1 MTLLSR
7 SLENSRSMETFKFP
21 NNSTS
26 AGSSSSSA
34 GSSSSACAAGPSR
47 QPPHARGFP
56 FLRLP
61 REIRDEIYS
70 YLVLFDP
77 QPLASTAK
85 YFLPQF
91 QQPLSAVR
99 SAAPFVKL
107 QRPKLNLAIFRVNR
121 KIHEEAARM
130 FYRENTFP
138 IRIIIRRPTYSMKF
152 PSKKGGYDVY
162 YETLWDRVN
171 FFYHPDQHVRE
182 FQEVQEFYLGRTFPP
197 IQNPESELL
206 PASIYRPVLRK
217 IHIDVIDTRTGDEDW
232 REEPRSNV
240 RTVLMPLVARLK
252 PVLNPAGKRLNVKI
266 RILTVLESYGP
277 SDPNYGSYENTA
289 AWGDVY
295 ADIKRKKFKRPSE
308 KNVKRL
314 IAMAWPLTRG
324 KWKYSLVTPVDLHLI
339 FEKAIKAE
347 LEKCNRDVGSEE
359 KEQEYKIAKLGD
371 KCFWTREKGRL
382 VVMSTAD

>member
-7 SLENSRSMETFKFP
+7 SMSAFKFP
-21 NNSTS
+21 NNTNQ
-26 AGSSSSSA
+26 AGSSSSS
-34 GSSSSACAAGPSR
+34 SSRAEAGPSR
-47 QPPHARGFP
+47 QPPRPFP

-91 QQPLSAVR
+91 QQPLSTIR
-99 SAAPFVKL
+99 SAAPLVKL
-107 QRPKLNLAIFRVNR
+107 QRPKLDLAIFRVNR

-138 IRIIIRRPTYSMKF
+138 IRIIIRRPGYSMKF
-152 PSKKGGYDVY
+152 PAKKGGFDVY

-182 FQEVQEFYLGRTFPP
+182 FQEVQEFYLGRTFAA
-197 IQNPESELL
+197 IQHPESELL
-206 PASIYRPVLRK
+206 PAAIYRPVLRK
-217 IHIDVIDTRTGDEDW
+217 VHIDVIDTRTGDEDW
-232 REEPRSNV
+232 KEEPRSSV

-266 RILTVLESYGP
+266 RILTIMESYNP
-277 SDPNYGSYENTA
+277 TDPNYGSYENTS

-295 ADIKRKKFKRPSE
+295 NDIKRKKVKRPSE

-324 KWKYSLVTPVDLHLI
+324 KWKYSLVTPLDLHLI

-347 LEKCNRDVGSEE
+347 LEKCNKDVGTE
-359 KEQEYKIAKLGD
+359 EQEAEYKNARLGE

>member
-7 SLENSRSMETFKFP
+7 SMSAFKFP
-21 NNSTS
+21 NNTNQ
-26 AGSSSSSA
+26 AGSSSSS
-34 GSSSSACAAGPSR
+34 SSSRAEAGPSR
-47 QPPHARGFP
+47 QPPRPFP

-91 QQPLSAVR
+91 QQPLSTIR
-99 SAAPFVKL
+99 SAAPLVKL
-107 QRPKLNLAIFRVNR
+107 QRPRLDLAIFRVNR

-138 IRIIIRRPTYSMKF
+138 IRIIIRRPGYSMKF
-152 PSKKGGYDVY
+152 PAKKGGFDVY

-182 FQEVQEFYLGRTFPP
+182 FQEVQEFYLGRTFAP
-197 IQNPESELL
+197 IHNPESELL
-206 PASIYRPVLRK
+206 PAAIYRPVLRK
-217 IHIDVIDTRTGDEDW
+217 VHIDVIDTRTGDEDW
-232 REEPRSNV
+232 REEPRSSV

-266 RILTVLESYGP
+266 RILTIMESYNP
-277 SDPNYGSYENTA
+277 TDPNYGSYENTS

-295 ADIKRKKFKRPSE
+295 NDIKRKKVKRPSE

-324 KWKYSLVTPVDLHLI
+324 KWKYSLVTPLDLHLI

-347 LEKCNRDVGSEE
+347 LEKCNKDVGTE
-359 KEQEYKIAKLGD
+359 EQEAEYKSAKLGEM
-371 KCFWTREKGRL
+371 CFWTREKGRL